1 MKRRIQN
8 IFILFMAVTV
18 FFVGA
23 GVTIVDLCCSNC
35 VENLMMMNKAD
46 DACHNLMGVDSSKTH
61 SCCGDDSGQDKSM
74 LPCTNKH
81 EGKCCD
87 AERISVDL
95 ENRTFKPD
103 IINNALT
110 WAVVHCQCCC
120 YCHTTDIEDTA
131 GYAEYSDNIPIPP
144 REYLSLLRTLII

>member
-1 MKRRIQN
+1 MKQRIQN
-8 IFILFMAVTV
+8 IFVLFMAVTV

-35 VENLMMMNKAD
+35 IENLILMNKAD
-46 DACHNLMGVDSSKTH
+46 GNCHDLVAVADMKSH
-61 SCCGDDSGQDKSM
+61 SCCQDDAGQDSNM

-95 ENRTFKPD
+95 DNRTFKPG
-103 IINNALT
+103 IINTALA

-120 YCHTTDIEDTA
+120 YCHTSDIEQTA
-131 GYAEYSDNIPIPP
+131 GYAEYSDNVPIPP
-144 REYLSLLRTLII
+144 REYLSMLRVLII